1 LFRQSIFP
9 AAYEAAKPSV
19 SAGLTWRVPG
29 PKPGA
34 AAAERSHGAQ
44 IDGLRRAA
52 KRLAVAFPGF
62 AERFGVHLERRFRF
76 LELLVIV
83 WAVIFEIGS
92 RMQLALAHE
101 S

>member
-1 LFRQSIFP
+1 M
-9 AAYEAAKPSV
+9 
-19 SAGLTWRVPG
+19 PG
-29 PKPGA
+29 PNPEA

-62 AERFGVHLERRFRF
+62 AEWFGVHLERRFRF